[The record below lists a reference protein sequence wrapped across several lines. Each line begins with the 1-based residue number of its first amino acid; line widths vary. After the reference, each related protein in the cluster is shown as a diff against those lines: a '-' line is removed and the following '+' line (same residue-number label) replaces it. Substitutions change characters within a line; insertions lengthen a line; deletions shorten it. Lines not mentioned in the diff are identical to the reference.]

1 MVFEAG
7 KRYRDLKKWIKSRGN
22 MLLLIH
28 TIVYL
33 SAFLGTTLAFG
44 YRKLELNGSMTGAT
58 AKCGSV

>member
-1 MVFEAG
+1 
-7 KRYRDLKKWIKSRGN
+7 